1 MNDLVKSPGPADVTL
16 PSELP
21 ARINDAHEK
30 VKQALQ
36 RGAEHA
42 IEAGRLLLQA
52 KAQYVTAIGSNGSGR
67 TVGSPNVRRNCT
79 CDSQK
84 RGLCWK
90 QKRNA
95 LRI

>member
-42 IEAGRLLLQA
+42 IEAGRLP
-52 KAQYVTAIGSNGSGR
+52 
-67 TVGSPNVRRNCT
+67 PNVRRNCT
-79 CDSQK
+79 CASQK

-95 LRI
+95 SRI

>member
-52 KAQYVTAIGSNGSGR
+52 KATVR

-79 CDSQK
+79 CASQK